1 MKRVIVLMVCVA
13 AALVAAAS
21 YGVYCAWWNANY
33 FETEHDE
40 YQAPP
45 RDDLQLVNDRLAEK
59 RPAFDDKLVNSR
71 PLGAWELNASA
82 AVIRLDCPMIMPDS
96 DREMLVLRPSYADA
110 IKAAKDC
117 HLDLLPSANTLD
129 GAAKQFDDGLYAAL
143 DLACFRGEIGF
154 APAAPAWAAA
164 VLQRLP
170 NQSPARPFLAAALE
184 LAGKTF
190 DLAAAERQEKDRLLA
205 QFEQDQ
211 AASKPISFYI
221 WTPELRQVWRF
232 FRFLQHEFTE
242 DDLAIP
248 AIWQSCSGRTTTFA
262 NNIWRSRPSMAV

>member
-1 MKRVIVLMVCVA
+1 
-13 AALVAAAS
+13 
-21 YGVYCAWWNANY
+21 
-33 FETEHDE
+33 
-40 YQAPP
+40 
-45 RDDLQLVNDRLAEK
+45 
-59 RPAFDDKLVNSR
+59 
-71 PLGAWELNASA
+71 
-82 AVIRLDCPMIMPDS
+82 MIMPDS

-143 DLACFRGEIGF
+143 DLACFRGEIGL

-248 AIWQSCSGRTTTFA
+248 RD
-262 NNIWRSRPSMAV
+262 MAVVLRQNDDLRKQYLAITAFYGRLTNPSICLPVDALRDAKQSLPQLAKEYGARCASVAVFPPSTSRETESSIGCFRPGCRPAST